1 MKWDLAVVAEAT
13 GGRAVGGATVTRVVV
28 DSREAAPGDLFVA
41 IRGERL
47 DGHAFAGQAAH
58 AGASIM
64 VEKGRLPDGV
74 SGVEVADTTSA
85 LAALGAR
92 RRAEMVVPVVAITGS
107 SGKTTTKDLTAAAIG
122 PGTHAAPRSYNNE
135 IGVPLTVLDAPDA
148 AGALVIEVGSRG
160 IGHITALGPVIRPDV
175 AVVTNVGPAHLEM
188 FGDIETVLLAK
199 WELVEILEP
208 GGVAVLPAADH
219 RLTDRRRGPMIT
231 FGEGVAAD
239 VMVDSV
245 EVDRRGHASFRMHH
259 SGADL
264 PLTMALAGRHQ
275 PLNAAT
281 AVAAALAVG
290 VPFEDAAAR
299 AVAASASPWRMEV
312 ADRPI
317 PGGLVVV
324 VNDAYNANP
333 DSMRAAFAT
342 VAEMPGRHVAVLGK
356 MHELGSAEHDL
367 HRSIGAAAVAAGFS
381 TVVVVGDDPGIAEGA
396 GDAGIVVED
405 VREALALLEDFL
417 RPGDVVL
424 VKASRA
430 AGLEAV
436 AAGIGGGAVA

>member
-1 MKWDLAVVAEAT
+1 
-13 GGRAVGGATVTRVVV
+13 
-28 DSREAAPGDLFVA
+28 
-41 IRGERL
+41 
-47 DGHAFAGQAAH
+47 
-58 AGASIM
+58 
-64 VEKGRLPDGV
+64 
-74 SGVEVADTTSA
+74 
-85 LAALGAR
+85 
-92 RRAEMVVPVVAITGS
+92 
-107 SGKTTTKDLTAAAIG
+107 
-122 PGTHAAPRSYNNE
+122 
-135 IGVPLTVLDAPDA
+135 
-148 AGALVIEVGSRG
+148 
-160 IGHITALGPVIRPDV
+160 
-175 AVVTNVGPAHLEM
+175 
-188 FGDIETVLLAK
+188 
-199 WELVEILEP
+199 
-208 GGVAVLPAADH
+208 
-219 RLTDRRRGPMIT
+219 
-231 FGEGVAAD
+231 
-239 VMVDSV
+239 
-245 EVDRRGHASFRMHH
+245 
-259 SGADL
+259 
-264 PLTMALAGRHQ
+264 
-275 PLNAAT
+275 
-281 AVAAALAVG
+281 VAAALAVG

-356 MHELGSAEHDL
+356 MHELGSAENDL